1 MVVMKSIVVVGDG
14 AAGVMIANKL
24 RYKLN
29 SKEARITVVGSNLR
43 NFCRSDGP
51 LVSLRLKR
59 FGDSVMPLNFLLNE
73 NIEFIRDEVTQ
84 VRPNNRLIYLK
95 GGKKLDYDYLVLA
108 PGMQTSPELM
118 PGYEGEAKHIL
129 DLQHTLELG
138 KTMEDFSS
146 GTAVVAINDMPV
158 PNIIGFY
165 EFAFVLSD
173 QLRKLGFASKTKIK
187 FVYPEEGVFPVTEL
201 NSFFEEKFREKNIET
216 VSNFKVTSVNQ
227 KNREIVSQNGS
238 MNYDV
243 LVLPPPMR
251 TRDFLKSEE
260 LLGGEDGSKN
270 VNKNTLKIRD
280 YDDVYL
286 IGDAVDNLISGLS
299 GSFITQ
305 SRYVSGRICDDI
317 GSQAS
322 STFYEGN
329 VTLTAMTGLNKGMTL
344 SYSYSKKAEL
354 PKESQA
360 DFRFKR
366 YYSDFYFSTLLR
378 GLV

>member
-1 MVVMKSIVVVGDG
+1 MKSIVVVGDG
-14 AAGVMIANKL
+14 AAGVMVANKL
-24 RYKLN
+24 RYNLS
-29 SKEARITVVGSNLR
+29 SKEAVITVVGSNLR

-51 LVSLRLKR
+51 LISLRLKR

-73 NIEFIRDEVTQ
+73 DIQFIRDEVTQ
-84 VRPNNRLIYLK
+84 VRPKNRIVYLK

-129 DLQHTLELG
+129 DLQHSLELG
-138 KTMEDFSS
+138 KTIEDFGS
-146 GTAVVAINDMPV
+146 GTAVIAINDMPV

-173 QLRKLGFASKTKIK
+173 QLNRLGLSGKTKIK
-187 FVYPEEGVFPVTEL
+187 FVYPDEGVFPVKEL
-201 NSFFEEKFREKNIET
+201 NSFFEEKFHEKNIET

-251 TRDFLKSEE
+251 TREFLKSDE
-260 LLGGEDGSKN
+260 LLGDDGSKN
-270 VNKNTLKIRD
+270 VNKNTLKIQD
-280 YDDVYL
+280 YDDVYI
-286 IGDAVDNLISGLS
+286 IGDAVDHLISGLS
-299 GSFITQ
+299 GSFVTQ
-305 SRYVSGRICDDI
+305 TRFVSGKISDDI
-317 GSQAS
+317 GSLAN
-322 STFYEGN
+322 STFYDGS
-329 VTLTAMTGLNKGMTL
+329 VTLTAMTGLDKGMTL
-344 SYSYSKKAEL
+344 SYSYIKKADL
-354 PKESQA
+354 PKESPA